1 MIKKRYISPAT
12 HIVQMYELEQAV
24 LVGSVVKFK
33 MTVDPLTETYYS
45 VSEDGTESNSDYL
58 IKF

>member
-24 LVGSVVKFK
+24 LVGSNMRVKLK
-33 MTVDPLTETYYS
+33 VDPLQEKYYDWSETS
-45 VSEDGTESNSDYL
+45 DHSDYL
-58 IKF
+58 IEL